1 MYKKDICFT
10 IIYSF
15 FSFLSYPYHPKFV
28 QNNIEFEGLDI
39 AGDLEELKKNIA
51 KMKKGKYGAGLSDM
65 DMNDLDWMDQN
76 AKRVKAVTILIY
88 ETSV

>member
-1 MYKKDICFT
+1 MN
-10 IIYSF
+10 SP
-15 FSFLSYPYHPKFV
+15 L

-51 KMKKGKYGAGLSDM
+51 KFKKGKYGAGLSDM
-65 DMNDLDWMDQN
+65 EINDLDWIDAN
-76 AKRVKAVTILIY
+76 ARKVKAITILIY